1 MLRHI
6 PAATITGCRHTP
18 WPHMHDYQRL
28 DVHLDEQLRR
38 SELTVAE
45 LAAAIGI
52 TPANVFVL
60 KNGRAK
66 AVRFTTLAAIC
77 EVLACQPADILTYRA
92 DDDGT
97 ASPGVLSE

>member
-1 MLRHI
+1 MPI
-6 PAATITGCRHTP
+6 
-18 WPHMHDYQRL
+18 

-77 EVLACQPADILTYRA
+77 EVLACQPPDILTYRA